1 MSEATHKLYISVLVS
16 IVFLTFI
23 FLVYRGMSYY
33 TLNIEERVYSPDH
46 AILKPSGII
55 GHGIGIAGS
64 LCMIIGM
71 VSYMVRKRY
80 RAFSRMG
87 SLKHWLEFHI
97 FLCTLGPIL
106 VLFHTSYKFGGLVA
120 ISFWSMVAVFLS
132 GIIGRFIYLQIP
144 RTIEGQELSL
154 SEVKE
159 LKTDVAGIVR
169 NNYNLD
175 EESFNILADSVKRK
189 VELIHK
195 NPVASYFRK
204 YFEDR
209 KTIRSVKNVLKS
221 NNLPYAEFKN
231 ILSIVKDDIML
242 NRKIERLDTM
252 QNLFKYWHVAH
263 LPFAL
268 VMLIIMA
275 IHVAVTIVFG
285 YRWIF

>member
-1 MSEATHKLYISVLVS
+1 MSETAHKLYISVLVA
-16 IVFLTFI
+16 IVFLTFV

-80 RAFSRMG
+80 RTFSRMG

-159 LKTDVAGIVR
+159 LKTDVAGLVR

-175 EESFNILADSVKRK
+175 EDSFNILADSVKRK

-195 NPVASYFRK
+195 NRVAGYFRK

-209 KTIRSVKNVLKS
+209 KTIRSVKHVLKS
-221 NNLPYAEFKN
+221 NNLPRTEFKN

>member
-1 MSEATHKLYISVLVS
+1 MSETAHKLYISVLVT

-87 SLKHWLEFHI
+87 SLKNWLEFHI

-159 LKTDVAGIVR
+159 LKTDVVGLVR

-175 EESFNILADSVKRK
+175 EVSFNILADSVKRK
-189 VELIHK
+189 VALYHK
-195 NPVASYFRK
+195 NPVTSYFRK

-221 NNLPYAEFKN
+221 NNLPYTEFKN